1 MPQAVPSLVELSLEK
16 LARTIHRN
24 TSLCGLEEGLAA
36 EVFERILRRGA
47 LTPKVLAMFQQT
59 QHENLLRRIAD
70 LNIQHLPARNEP
82 PRNRW
87 LGS

>member
-1 MPQAVPSLVELSLEK
+1 MCSLRNHSLSGLPEELVVELFEK
-16 LARTIHRN
+16 VLQ
-24 TSLCGLEEGLAA
+24 
-36 EVFERILRRGA
+36 RGA

-59 QHENLLRRIAD
+59 EHEILQRRIQK